1 MTTLAHLAIAYAVAF
16 VINVIPAFMPA
27 TWTVLAFF
35 YVHYKL
41 PLFILTVGGAACSSL
56 GRLVLAWAAGRWGRK
71 IVPAKHRAELDSL
84 GSWLARLP
92 SWEVPLAVFV
102 GSLGPIPSNLLFIA
116 AGLTRTRLAPV
127 VAGFFAGR
135 VVSYTV
141 SAVATAKV
149 AGSLESILRNYWTSP
164 SSWIF
169 QLLSLAAMVAFTMIP
184 WKKVLHISLPAEAQ
198 TTQAKGQASST

>member
-1 MTTLAHLAIAYAVAF
+1 
-16 VINVIPAFMPA
+16 
-27 TWTVLAFF
+27 
-35 YVHYKL
+35 
-41 PLFILTVGGAACSSL
+41 
-56 GRLVLAWAAGRWGRK
+56 
-71 IVPAKHRAELDSL
+71 
-84 GSWLARLP
+84 
-92 SWEVPLAVFV
+92 
-102 GSLGPIPSNLLFIA
+102 
-116 AGLTRTRLAPV
+116 V

-149 AGSLESILRNYWTSP
+149 AGSLESILRNYWTNP